1 MINDGFKPLS
11 FQSITLF
18 LLSDQY
24 DKQQAVSSNPVFE
37 SLVLSLSVSFT
48 IIRCELNS
56 RTKLVDLIS
65 SPLQWLSDETG
76 MVRAVRVAYHEN
88 DKQAYTPQFPFP
100 ADKLL
105 KNRHQ

>member
-37 SLVLSLSVSFT
+37 SLVLFLIGIFHHHSLRIKFENEVGRFDIKPLFNGFLT
-48 IIRCELNS
+48 RLEWFVLYELHTMRMINKRIPRNS
-56 RTKLVDLIS
+56 RFRLIS
-65 SPLQWLSDETG
+65 
-76 MVRAVRVAYHEN
+76 
-88 DKQAYTPQFPFP
+88 F
-100 ADKLL
+100 
-105 KNRHQ
+105 